1 MSARMNNDE
10 TLVPDHS
17 KGNEPSLAIV
27 LAAVD
32 TRQNL
37 TFEHLSGMEQIDATL
52 TNDLN
57 PLAFIPLKIH
67 LV

>member
-17 KGNEPSLAIV
+17 EGYESSLAIV
-27 LAAVD
+27 LTVVD

-57 PLAFIPLKIH
+57 PLALIPLKIH